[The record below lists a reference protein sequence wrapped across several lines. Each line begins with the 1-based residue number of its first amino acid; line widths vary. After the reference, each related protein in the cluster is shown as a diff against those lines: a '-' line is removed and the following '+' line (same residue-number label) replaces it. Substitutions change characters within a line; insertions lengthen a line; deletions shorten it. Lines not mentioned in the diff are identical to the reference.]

1 MKIDT
6 KIYCDLCHA
15 EFNLT
20 QSLLREE
27 SVELQLKE
35 LVTSVSITL
44 LQCPHCGKVYPVS
57 VDTSQ
62 SAETLAKVKSL
73 YMKRVKYLSKN
84 KPVPTRLEERYQNAS
99 KKLNVQRQKIAET
112 VNGAIYQLDG
122 DTLQL
127 DYRYRTR

>member
-27 SVELQLKE
+27 NVKLEKE
-35 LVTSVSITL
+35 GTSLPVSMTL

-57 VDTSQ
+57 IDSETSK
-62 SAETLAKVKSL
+62 ETLAKVRAL

-84 KPVPTRLEERYQNAS
+84 KPVPIRLEERYKNAS
-99 KKLNVQRQKIAET
+99 KKLNLQRQRIAEGF
-112 VNGAIYQLDG
+112 NGAVYQLDG
-122 DTLQL
+122 DTIQL